1 MMTMMLIDNNDNND
15 NNEIITK
22 GMNSKYNIY
31 IYIYLYIYI
40 YIYIYIHIRKRIIHK
55 KIYSTSKFLSLV
67 LRYVVSHDLQDFG
80 LLSTLY
86 FIYARL
92 SIL

>member
-1 MMTMMLIDNNDNND
+1 MYMYMYMYICVRVCVCVCV
-15 NNEIITK
+15 
-22 GMNSKYNIY
+22 Y

>member
-1 MMTMMLIDNNDNND
+1 MYIYIYVYVYVYVYVYLRACVCVCLC
-15 NNEIITK
+15 
-22 GMNSKYNIY
+22 IY

>member
-1 MMTMMLIDNNDNND
+1 MHMCVYIYVYVYVYVYLRACVCVCLC
-15 NNEIITK
+15 
-22 GMNSKYNIY
+22 IY

>member
-1 MMTMMLIDNNDNND
+1 MHMCVYIYMYMYMYMYICVRVCVCLC
-15 NNEIITK
+15 
-22 GMNSKYNIY
+22 IY

>member
-1 MMTMMLIDNNDNND
+1 MHMCVYIYMYMYMYMYICVRVCVCVCV
-15 NNEIITK
+15 
-22 GMNSKYNIY
+22 Y